1 MTTTP
6 LRRMSAAE
14 RREQLLGLA
23 AEEFAAAGLAGASTE
38 ALFPPVAV
46 KTFLTCG
53 MLLNTAAALELS
65 DVDGEW
71 AAGIRTRITAG
82 LFDHIIEETN
92 R

>member
-23 AEEFAAAGLAGASTE
+23 AE
-38 ALFPPVAV
+38 
-46 KTFLTCG
+46 
-53 MLLNTAAALELS
+53 
-65 DVDGEW
+65 VDAEW
-71 AAGIRTRITAG
+71 AASTRTRITAG
-82 LFDHIIEETN
+82 LLDHTTEATN